1 MTAVTSETR
10 LVGSGLALLP
20 RVNLLPP
27 EIEERKRL
35 KQIQVGLGA
44 AVAASVGVVG
54 LLFMGASS
62 SVASAQEDLDAATAR
77 GTQLR
82 AEAATYANVTAV
94 YAQAAAAQALLTQA
108 MGEEVRFSRYMNDL
122 SLTVPDNVW
131 VKNVTFAQTGA
142 GAPAA
147 GAAPAAAAP
156 AAGEPAIGTV
166 TFTGVG
172 FSHDDV
178 AVWLESLAGQKG
190 YANPDFSNSTE
201 ALLGTRKVVNFTSTV
216 QLTSSALSGRFT
228 KPLGG

>member
-1 MTAVTSETR
+1 MTAVTQETR
-10 LVGSGLALLP
+10 LVGTGLALLP

-27 EIEERKRL
+27 EIEERKKL

-44 AVAASVGVVG
+44 AVLASVAVVG
-54 LLFMGASS
+54 VLVMAANSS
-62 SVASAQEDLDAATAR
+62 LNSANEELATATTQN
-77 GTQLR
+77 TQLK

-108 MGEEVRFSRYMNDL
+108 MGEEVRYSRFMNDL

-131 VKNVTFAQTGA
+131 VKSVSFAQ
-142 GAPAA
+142 
-147 GAAPAAAAP
+147 AAAP
-156 AAGEPAIGTV
+156 APAGATEPGIGTV
-166 TFTGVG
+166 TFNGVG

-190 YANPDFSNSTE
+190 YANPDFTNSTE
-201 ALLGTRKVVNFTSTV
+201 TLIGTRKTVTFTSTV
-216 QLTSSALSGRFT
+216 QMTAAALSGRYT

>member
-1 MTAVTSETR
+1 MTAVTTETR

-27 EIEERKRL
+27 EIEERKKL

-54 LLFMGASS
+54 LLLLSASS
-62 SVASAQEDLDAATAR
+62 SVSSAQSDLDAATAR
-77 GTQLR
+77 NGQLK
-82 AEAATYANVTAV
+82 AEAATYANVTQV

-108 MGEEVRFSRYMNDL
+108 MGEEVRYSRFMNDL

-131 VKNVTFAQTGA
+131 VKGLSFTQAAT
-142 GAPAA
+142 PAA
-147 GAAPAAAAP
+147 VGSA
-156 AAGEPAIGTV
+156 EPGIGTV

-178 AVWLESLAGQKG
+178 AVWLESLANQKG
-190 YANPDFSNSTE
+190 YTNPDFTSSTA
-201 ALLGTRKVVNFTSTV
+201 ALLGKRPVVNFTSTV
-216 QLTSSALSGRFT
+216 QMTSAALSGRFT

>member
-1 MTAVTSETR
+1 MTAVTQETR
-10 LVGSGLALLP
+10 LVGTGLALLP

-27 EIEERKRL
+27 EIEERKKL

-44 AVAASVGVVG
+44 AVLASVGVVG
-54 LLFMGASS
+54 VLVMAANGSLN
-62 SVASAQEDLDAATAR
+62 SANEELAAATTQN
-77 GTQLR
+77 TQLK

-108 MGEEVRFSRYMNDL
+108 MGEEVRYSRFMNDL

-131 VKNVTFAQTGA
+131 VKSVSFAQA
-142 GAPAA
+142 
-147 GAAPAAAAP
+147 AAPAAA
-156 AAGEPAIGTV
+156 GVTEPGIGTV
-166 TFTGVG
+166 TFNGVG

-190 YANPDFSNSTE
+190 YTNPDFTNSTE
-201 ALLGTRKVVNFTSTV
+201 TLIGTRKTVTFTSTV
-216 QLTSSALSGRFT
+216 QMTAAALSGRYT